1 MATHNIQLL
10 LKEGK
15 DLRQTLSLRS
25 GKGINQRIRA
35 GSEGY
40 FVLIDQETGL
50 APENIVLRRS
60 DKHLHVCLKGDS
72 IDAPTVI
79 IEEFFLY
86 HRDLFGM
93 GNTNN
98 VPAYTCAEHKNAYE
112 LAIGEYS
119 ISDQPFFGQ
128 CDCHTS
134 LR

>member
-15 DLRQTLSLRS
+15 DLRQTLSLRP

-35 GSEGY
+35 GAEGR
-40 FVLIDQETGL
+40 FVLIDQATGL
-50 APENIVLRRS
+50 APENIVLRRN

-72 IDAPTVI
+72 IEAPTVI

-93 GNTNN
+93 GSTNSAH
-98 VPAYTCAEHKNAYE
+98 AYTRVEHKNAYE
-112 LAIGEYS
+112 LADGEYS
-119 ISDQPFFGQ
+119 ISAQPFSGQ
-128 CDCHTS
+128 CDCYTS